1 MNVYLRK
8 DVTIYINTVWNCEM
22 FTFNY
27 GVNELN
33 TCSDN
38 EHQLTSVL
46 FYLLYLKK
54 TWTSLL

>member
-1 MNVYLRK
+1 
-8 DVTIYINTVWNCEM
+8 M

-38 EHQLTSVL
+38 EHQLTLVL

-54 TWTSLL
+54 NLNQSSLDQDKM